1 MDQLLEII
9 YRFVSSHRWGFAMNT
24 SCSKFFLLTIYFGD
38 NLNLYMFHKFR
49 NVSLLNVLL
58 DQAKDSDT
66 RQVFPW
72 KLNEKEYNE
81 T

>member
-1 MDQLLEII
+1 
-9 YRFVSSHRWGFAMNT
+9 
-24 SCSKFFLLTIYFGD
+24 
-38 NLNLYMFHKFR
+38 MFYKFR